1 VKKLVT
7 LVSLLVEVVVVET
20 SLSQRLAPDHASPS
34 LAEEATAVQHLAM
47 LLEL

>member
-7 LVSLLVEVVVVET
+7 SVSLLVEVVVVET
-20 SLSQRLAPDHASPS
+20 CLSESLTPYHASPS
-34 LAEEATAVQHLAM
+34 LAEEATAVQLLAM